1 MKKILLVLL
10 LCLSLVSCKTRDDY
24 FVLEID
30 DYSIAVG
37 NDDVKFLSIAYD
49 LDLPEKLEANQ
60 SIENIDLRIW
70 NKRLGEVTITNIK
83 NKEIETSKALL
94 TNATFY
100 LEELNGSVLKID
112 GIELKKSVKENCNSF
127 NGTYIERNGYA
138 CVIEKD
144 VGKKKNTILL
154 FGNIYNIDQ
163 DQLDRI
169 EISIN

>member
-1 MKKILLVLL
+1 MKKILLLFI
-10 LCLSLVSCKTRDDY
+10 LCITLSSCSSRNNFY
-24 FVLEID
+24 VLEVD

-37 NDDVKFLSIAYD
+37 ADDVKFLKIAFD
-49 LDLPEKLEANQ
+49 INIPEKIEANQ
-60 SIENIDLRIW
+60 SLENIDLNIW
-70 NKRLGEVTITNIK
+70 NKRLGEVTISNEK
-83 NKEIETSKALL
+83 KKEIDSDKALL

-100 LEELNGSVLKID
+100 LEELGDSILKID
-112 GIELKKSVKENCNSF
+112 GIPLSKSVKENCNSF

-144 VGKKKNTILL
+144 VGKKKNTILF